1 MIGKLI
7 IALLKIISKIIG
19 ILLLPIDSL
28 LLALIPDLSTYISNI
43 VYYIN
48 LPAQYM
54 GWIFELFHVPA
65 AVPVLIVSYWIFK
78 YAVIGAA
85 SGVKLVITLYQR
97 FKL

>member
-7 IALLKIISKIIG
+7 VALLKIISKVIG
-19 ILLLPIDSL
+19 IMLTPIDAL
-28 LLALIPDLSTYISNI
+28 LLALIPDLSTYISSI

-54 GWIFELFHVPA
+54 GWILELFHVPA
-65 AVPVLIVSYWIFK
+65 AVPVMVVAYWVFK
-78 YAVIGAA
+78 YAVVGVA
-85 SGVKLVITLYQR
+85 SGIKWTITLYQR

>member
-7 IALLKIISKIIG
+7 LALLKIISKIVG
-19 ILLLPIDSL
+19 YLFLPIDSL
-28 LLALIPDLSTYISNI
+28 LLLLIPDLSSYISSI

-54 GWIFELFHVPA
+54 GWVLELFHVPA
-65 AVPVLIVSYWIFK
+65 AVPTMIIAYWIFK

-85 SGVKLVITLYQR
+85 SGIKLVITLYQR